1 MNEHLDEFKRS
12 VGDLILFG
20 VTFLGF
26 VVGVGGIIIDSGCT
40 ALFGF
45 FLMAVCFCCFLLKQ
59 E

>member
-1 MNEHLDEFKRS
+1 MNEHLDESKRGT
-12 VGDLILFG
+12 GDLILFG

-26 VVGVGGIIIDSGCT
+26 VIGVGGIIINSGRT

-45 FLMAVCFCCFLLKQ
+45 FLMALCLCCFLLKQ